1 MSLLTAQ
8 DASPSF
14 GGDPELSV
22 IKDLQTAMAI
32 AEVSLPKGFTE
43 RVVSLAPEPRERVSR
58 AVQQWT
64 ELHRWLNVCSN
75 IAKERL
81 QDSES

>member
-1 MSLLTAQ
+1 MSFPIEQ
-8 DASPSF
+8 DQPLSLA
-14 GGDPELSV
+14 GDPELSV
-22 IKDLQTAMAI
+22 IHDLQTAMAV
-32 AEVSLPKGFTE
+32 AEVSLPKGFTN
-43 RVVSLAPEPRERVSR
+43 RVVSLAPEPRERVSK

-81 QDSES
+81 QNSAS